1 MKEVLGEA
9 NTETGISLT
18 EKRGTLGVYKLEP
31 VTGKMHQLRVHM
43 SSLGI
48 PIINDRLYPTAQ
60 TIRPD
65 DFSSPLKL
73 LARSLSF
80 IDPISGDD
88 RVFESRQNL
97 F

>member
-1 MKEVLGEA
+1 
-9 NTETGISLT
+9 
-18 EKRGTLGVYKLEP
+18 
-31 VTGKMHQLRVHM
+31 
-43 SSLGI
+43 LGI

-60 TIRPD
+60 TIGPD
-65 DFSSPLKL
+65 DFSLPLKL